1 MNPFLHPLSVDHS
14 NVTPADVEK
23 HRSEVRIID
32 VREPDEFRGDLG
44 HIPGAE
50 LVPLR
55 TLGTAARTWKHDER
69 LVVVCRS
76 GGRSSQAAAALAHM
90 GFHRVHNM
98 LGGMLRWRA
107 EGREAAR

>member
-1 MNPFLHPLSVDHS
+1 MNPFSHPLTVDHA
-14 NVTPADVEK
+14 NVTPADVDK
-23 HRSEVRIID
+23 HRTEVRIID
-32 VREPDEFRGDLG
+32 VREPEEYHGDLG

-55 TLGTAARTWKHDER
+55 TLTHAARTWKHDER

-76 GGRSSQAAAALAHM
+76 GGRSGQAAAALAHM

-98 LGGMLRWRA
+98 VGGMLRWRA
-107 EGREAAR
+107 ENREFVR